1 MGMDLAGR
9 DQPVTP
15 CVAQTARTS
24 SSDANSPRAACGRE
38 MANKDILCMTAISD
52 CCFEFIYLKAQRS
65 AAVVQE
71 RNEKK

>member
-24 SSDANSPRAACGRE
+24 SSDANSPRAACDRE
-38 MANKDILCMTAISD
+38 MAKD
-52 CCFEFIYLKAQRS
+52 
-65 AAVVQE
+65 AVSSGL
-71 RNEKK
+71 NS